1 VLQPPLGPL
10 TDRGASIDVDG
21 AAVELVTQGAESLSS
36 FAPCGCGDG
45 AADTLPG
52 GGIAP
57 DLEDGE
63 PLTVTG
69 ALEDRPLAV
78 TSPTSQRLCLELE
91 APGIPVLP
99 RRGHS
104 RRRATC
110 GQCYGVRGAVG
121 NGSSCEAAWVAFG
134 PDASTSGS
142 LHLHRRRVPAL
153 NEAAQAAS
161 PLAAAGTLLLR
172 PPAPS
177 AHVVIPAVVARC
189 GNRSHRCAPAEVGLS
204 LRSVRVQPFSAVP
217 TRIAPD
223 PTELRAEPAVVGSG

>member
-1 VLQPPLGPL
+1 
-10 TDRGASIDVDG
+10 
-21 AAVELVTQGAESLSS
+21 LSS

-63 PLTVTG
+63 PLAVTG

-78 TSPTSQRLCLELE
+78 TSPTSPRLCLELE

-110 GQCYGVRGAVG
+110 GKCFGVRGAVG
-121 NGSSCEAAWVAFG
+121 NGCSCEAAWVALG

-142 LHLHRRRVPAL
+142 LHLHRRRMPAL
-153 NEAAQAAS
+153 NEAAQVAS
-161 PLAAAGTLLLR
+161 RLAAAGLACSGTRR
-172 PPAPS
+172 PPRMWSYRRLQGCSRTVLVS
-177 AHVVIPAVVARC
+177 A
-189 GNRSHRCAPAEVGLS
+189 SAE
-204 LRSVRVQPFSAVP
+204 A
-217 TRIAPD
+217 
-223 PTELRAEPAVVGSG
+223 LRAVGRPACG